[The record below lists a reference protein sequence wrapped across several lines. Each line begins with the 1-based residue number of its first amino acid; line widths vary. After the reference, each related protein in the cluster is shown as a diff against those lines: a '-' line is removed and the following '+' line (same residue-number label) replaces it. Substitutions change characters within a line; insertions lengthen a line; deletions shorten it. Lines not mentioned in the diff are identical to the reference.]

1 MSFGTQL
8 KKRKFFQNCAS
19 DSYELKCISNHTV
32 GNATT
37 TKKKHSER
45 CWLVKLTHTRVGS

>member
-8 KKRKFFQNCAS
+8 KKRNFFQNRAS

-37 TKKKHSER
+37 TTKNTANTVG
-45 CWLVKLTHTRVGS
+45 WLNSPIHV

>member
-1 MSFGTQL
+1 MLFGTQL
-8 KKRKFFQNCAS
+8 KKRNFFKTAS
-19 DSYELKCISNHTV
+19 DSYELECISNHTV

-37 TKKKHSER
+37 TKKHSEH

>member
-8 KKRKFFQNCAS
+8 KKRIFFQNCAS

-37 TKKKHSER
+37 TKKKHSEH